1 MWNWFVEY
9 WFIIGLLLLLCA
21 FGNAQIQQLSRME
34 RQITSL
40 ETDVKHLHNELYELA
55 NGDQSVLL
63 EASGKIDWLVSPEL
77 FDAELKA
84 HRKALRR
91 EADPR
96 QQEVLD
102 RYWRMQSTGKAEAY
116 E

>member
-21 FGNAQIQQLSRME
+21 YGNAQIQQLSRME

-40 ETDVKHLHNELYELA
+40 ETDVKYLGNQLYELD
-55 NGDQSVLL
+55 NGDLSTLV
-63 EASGKIDWLVSPEL
+63 EASRKIDWLVSPEL

-91 EADPR
+91 KTDPR
-96 QQEVLD
+96 QKEVLD
-102 RYWRMQSTGKAEAY
+102 RYWRMRSTEETEAN